1 MKAKAGVAGGGWGKN
16 GAGDSV
22 REVRMDN
29 TGQVCEL
36 GVIDLNLRYEAF
48 LIANCFEHLK
58 V

>member
-1 MKAKAGVAGGGWGKN
+1 METANRHKCTTTSEPMKAKAGVAGGGWGKN

-36 GVIDLNLRYEAF
+36 E
-48 LIANCFEHLK
+48 K
-58 V
+58 